1 MRKLNLQLFAGEKL
15 EAVQGSRI
23 IYLYRLFSKQ
33 TTEAA
38 KNIAFSTENENTMS
52 QDAESTATKD
62 GSIRTPGVI
71 EVELTGT
78 SVMAKNSTLYSELKS
93 AMHNSELVELW
104 EVNLDEPGETGNEG
118 KFKATYYQGYITEL
132 SKSSP
137 ADGFAEISFTFGANG
152 SGADGYATVTKEQQE
167 IASYVFKDTTVD
179 KK

>member
-1 MRKLNLQLFAGEKL
+1 MRKLNLQLFAEEKL

-62 GSIRTPGVI
+62 GSIRTPGAI

-104 EVNLDEPGETGNEG
+104 EVNLDEPGDTLRMRV
-118 KFKATYYQGYITEL
+118 KLKLHITKVILQNYLNHHQPMDLQKYL
-132 SKSSP
+132 SHL
-137 ADGFAEISFTFGANG
+137 
-152 SGADGYATVTKEQQE
+152 EQMVLEQMDMQLLQ
-167 IASYVFKDTTVD
+167 KNN
-179 KK
+179 KKLQVMCSKTLL

>member
-1 MRKLNLQLFAGEKL
+1 MRKLNLQLFAGGKL

-62 GSIRTPGVI
+62 GTIRTPGAI

-78 SVMAKNSTLYSELKS
+78 SIMAKSDSLYDDLKS
-93 AMHNSELVELW
+93 AMKASALVELW
-104 EVNLDEPGETGNEG
+104 EVNLDEPGQTENAG
-118 KFKATYYQGYITEL
+118 KFKATYYQGYITEI
-132 SKSSP
+132 SKSSSS
-137 ADGFAEISFTFGANG
+137 DSFVEISFTFGANG
-152 SGADGYATVTKEQQE
+152 SGADGYATVSKEQQE
-167 IASYVFKDTTVD
+167 IASYVFKDTTAGE
-179 KK
+179 